1 MSEEKKIFWVSSYP
15 KSGNTWLRLIL
26 CGLFFTEDGK
36 FNGFDLL
43 KKIPNFNQLE
53 FFEFIKSLSIEDH
66 NKIFNC
72 TEYSDESIIT
82 YSKYW
87 IEAQKRIKIDKGT
100 LALFKT
106 HNARV
111 KINSNYYTDS
121 STTAGFI
128 YISRDPRDVVIS
140 RHSYSKVDLDV
151 VIDSITKGQM
161 TSKEKIGTRMPE
173 VTLNWADH
181 YLSWKKFSEVPSL
194 FLKYEDLFSTLFFF
208 INKANC
214 FLFFPSLINSCSI
227 LSLKISIPFGFFLAS
242 YTILSK

>member
-1 MSEEKKIFWVSSYP
+1 MKKKDMFSQ
-15 KSGNTWLRLIL
+15 R
-26 CGLFFTEDGK
+26 
-36 FNGFDLL
+36 
-43 KKIPNFNQLE
+43 
-53 FFEFIKSLSIEDH
+53 FIA
-66 NKIFNC
+66 
-72 TEYSDESIIT
+72 

-106 HNARV
+106 HNARL

-128 YISRDPRDVVIS
+128 YIIRDPRDVVIS

-151 VIDSITKGQM
+151 VIDSITKGQV

-194 FLKYEDLFSTLFFF
+194 FLKYEDLLKDIKLEIKKIINFFYENYNIRIDNQKNKIINVIESTRFNKLKKEEFQHGFLKSHNSFFRTGQTKQWV
-208 INKANC
+208 NKLNKGQQNTIEQK
-214 FLFFPSLINSCSI
+214 FKDQLIELNYI
-227 LSLKISIPFGFFLAS
+227 
-242 YTILSK
+242 